1 MAARKRAKKKRG
13 GKKKSAKEGNEV
25 VITPAQKRRVL
36 TTLGDLKKDAE
47 DLALGIQGVQDFL
60 CKVDFC
66 SS

>member
-1 MAARKRAKKKRG
+1 MANKKRARGKR
-13 GKKKSAKEGNEV
+13 GKKKKPAKGGNEV

-36 TTLGDLKKDAE
+36 TTLGDLKKDAQ